1 MPAPIDEII
10 KRRVVQ
16 QWLAGDSRSKI
27 AIDNNIGEGTVYSI
41 VNNFKVGL
49 DNSEFNSA
57 RELALLAKKQGL
69 TPVNLASSVRLNNY
83 IVKSGAAEDKIES
96 FIDNISSSNLPPEK
110 VIELVNQLHYISK
123 SEPIPIDQ
131 VSGYINKKLEEKQK
145 IDEEIKQADA
155 ALQNKNVTIEAISEH
170 LKLKEELDRHGV
182 SMQDIDKLLKLLS
195 NAKKYGFD
203 GKEIADKLYN
213 MLELEWKEKQ
223 LKDKCKKLSK
233 RISKYKNVVPL
244 TEDIAAWG
252 IGIDELLAL
261 KVGMNQ
267 AAKHYNLPR
276 LLQLNNFLQDNGY
289 KARSCT
295 SIK

>member
-27 AIDNNIGEGTVYSI
+27 AIDNKIGEGTVYSI

-69 TPVNLASSVRLNNY
+69 TPGNLASSVRLNNY

-195 NAKKYGFD
+195 NAK
-203 GKEIADKLYN
+203 I
-213 MLELEWKEKQ
+213 
-223 LKDKCKKLSK
+223 C
-233 RISKYKNVVPL
+233 I
-244 TEDIAAWG
+244 
-252 IGIDELLAL
+252 
-261 KVGMNQ
+261 
-267 AAKHYNLPR
+267 
-276 LLQLNNFLQDNGY
+276 
-289 KARSCT
+289 
-295 SIK
+295 